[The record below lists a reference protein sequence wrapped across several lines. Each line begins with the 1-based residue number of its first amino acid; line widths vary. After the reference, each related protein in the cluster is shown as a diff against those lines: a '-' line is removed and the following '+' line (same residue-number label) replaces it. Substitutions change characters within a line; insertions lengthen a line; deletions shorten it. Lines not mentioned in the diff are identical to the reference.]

1 MYQVSLNDKINYAP
15 KNIIEEII
23 SNVAIILKVCR
34 EEQPLNRK
42 FAFNSDLI
50 DQNIEIVENRITAE
64 ILELLREY
72 EPRANLKQIR
82 LGLKDIQNNEFD
94 IAVEFEVME

>member
-15 KNIIEEII
+15 ENIVEEITN
-23 SNVAIILKVCR
+23 NVGIVLKVCK

-42 FAFNSDLI
+42 FAFNSELI

-64 ILELLREY
+64 LLELLREY
-72 EPRANLKQIR
+72 EPRANLKQVR
-82 LGLKDIQNNEFD
+82 LEIKDIQNNEFN
-94 IAVEFEVME
+94 ITVGFEVME

>member
-15 KNIIEEII
+15 KNIIEEITTNI
-23 SNVAIILKVCR
+23 GLILRVCK

-42 FAFNSDLI
+42 FAFNSELI

-64 ILELLREY
+64 LLELLREY
-72 EPRANLKQIR
+72 EPRANLKQVR
-82 LGLKDIQNNEFD
+82 LEMKDIKNSEFN
-94 IAVEFEVME
+94 ITVGFEVIE

>member
-15 KNIIEEII
+15 KNIIEEITT
-23 SNVAIILKVCR
+23 NVGIVLKVCK

-42 FAFNSDLI
+42 FAFNSELI

-64 ILELLREY
+64 LLELLREY
-72 EPRANLKQIR
+72 EPRANLKQVR
-82 LGLKDIQNNEFD
+82 LAMKDSKNNDFN
-94 IAVEFEVME
+94 ITVRFEVLK

>member
-15 KNIIEEII
+15 ENIIEEITTNI
-23 SNVAIILKVCR
+23 GIILKVCK

-42 FAFNSDLI
+42 FAFNSELI

-64 ILELLREY
+64 LLELLREY
-72 EPRANLKQIR
+72 EPRANLKQVR
-82 LGLKDIQNNEFD
+82 LEMKDSKNNDFN
-94 IAVEFEVME
+94 ITVRFEVME

>member
-15 KNIIEEII
+15 ENIVEEITTNI
-23 SNVAIILKVCR
+23 GLILKVCK

-42 FAFNSDLI
+42 FAFNSELI

-64 ILELLREY
+64 LLELLREY
-72 EPRANLKQIR
+72 EPRANLKQVR
-82 LGLKDIQNNEFD
+82 LEMKDIKNNEFN
-94 IAVEFEVME
+94 ITVGFEVME